1 MAKAAPKKTTPDGSP
16 SAKRPEIYS
25 ALRGTMGEVVKG
37 ARLTKTQA
45 IAERRNGRDVVVCG
59 PVLTAN
65 MTLAQ
70 QIEGAV

>member
-1 MAKAAPKKTTPDGSP
+1 
-16 SAKRPEIYS
+16 
-25 ALRGTMGEVVKG
+25 MGEVVKG